1 MYNKTNNLSVDMMI
15 DLTIQIN
22 FMYKHN
28 VTDLVCIDFYFDERG
43 QKKPEKWKNGI
54 WNTPITG
61 IKQLCNGY
69 SFKDNC

>member
-28 VTDLVCIDFYFDERG
+28 VTDLVCIGFYFYEWG
-43 QKKPEKWKNGI
+43 QKKPPKNKKTEYEI
-54 WNTPITG
+54 PPL
-61 IKQLCNGY
+61 QA
-69 SFKDNC
+69 

>member
-28 VTDLVCIDFYFDERG
+28 VTDLVCIGFYFYEWG
-43 QKKPEKWKNGI
+43 QKNPKNEKNGI
-54 WNTPITG
+54 
-61 IKQLCNGY
+61 
-69 SFKDNC
+69 

>member
-28 VTDLVCIDFYFDERG
+28 VTDLVCIGFYFDEWG
-43 QKKPEKWKNGI
+43 PKKPRKMKKRN
-54 WNTPITG
+54 
-61 IKQLCNGY
+61 IKY
-69 SFKDNC
+69 PHYRHKTVV

>member
-28 VTDLVCIDFYFDERG
+28 VTDLVCIGFYFDEWG
-43 QKKPEKWKNGI
+43 QKKPPKNEKTEYEI
-54 WNTPITG
+54 PPL
-61 IKQLCNGY
+61 QA
-69 SFKDNC
+69 

>member
-28 VTDLVCIDFYFDERG
+28 VTDLVYIHLVFISTKG
-43 QKKPEKWKNGI
+43 GKKPPKNEKTEYEI
-54 WNTPITG
+54 PPL
-61 IKQLCNGY
+61 QA
-69 SFKDNC
+69 

>member
-28 VTDLVCIDFYFDERG
+28 VTDLVCIGFYFYEWG
-43 QKKPEKWKNGI
+43 QKKPPKNEKTEYEI
-54 WNTPITG
+54 PPL
-61 IKQLCNGY
+61 QA
-69 SFKDNC
+69 